1 MDEKDLLI
9 QSLRREIANLTHDIR
24 IKDTLLT
31 GYEKV
36 LKSAILE
43 TMRIVDEMSKELK
56 EINEYLSTEIQKETQ
71 SAGAED
77 RQEI

>member
-56 EINEYLSTEIQKETQ
+56 EINEYLSTEIQKEAQ
-71 SAGAED
+71 GAGTED
-77 RQEI
+77 